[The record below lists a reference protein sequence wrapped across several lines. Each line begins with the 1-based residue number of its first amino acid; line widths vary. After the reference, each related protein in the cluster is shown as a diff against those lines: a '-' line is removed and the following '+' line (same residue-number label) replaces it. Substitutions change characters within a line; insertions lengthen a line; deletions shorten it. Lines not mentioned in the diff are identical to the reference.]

1 MQHVAEPRSLGA
13 LFSELAQ
20 ETGTLVRKEVQLASV
35 EMTAKAKSAGREA
48 ALVATGGAIAMLGA
62 MGLMAALILALG
74 TFMPLWASALLVGAM
89 LAATGGVLAV
99 LGIRAIKGI
108 EAAPRQTIETLEENK
123 RWLSEQMSR

>member
-13 LFSELAQ
+13 LFSELAL

-62 MGLMAALILALG
+62 MALMAALILALG

-99 LGIRAIKGI
+99 LGIRALKGI

>member
-62 MGLMAALILALG
+62 MALMAALILALG

-99 LGIRAIKGI
+99 LGIRALKGI

>member
-89 LAATGGVLAV
+89 LAATGSVLAV
-99 LGIRAIKGI
+99 LGIRAFKGI
-108 EAAPRQTIETLEENK
+108 EAAPRQTIETFEENK